1 MLPTRV
7 ILVLEDAVEE
17 LKWTVLWNS
26 NKGGE
31 RLKDQLTEIAESLE
45 SRNKDDVKI
54 ICVAKNEAI

>member
-1 MLPTRV
+1 M
-7 ILVLEDAVEE
+7 VLEDAVEE

-26 NKGGE
+26 NEGGE

-54 ICVAKNEAI
+54 ICVAKNEVI